1 MLQLAIRPNYDFQS
15 LWALTGLAIRCG
27 ERIGLH
33 RESVNDTLS
42 PFEGEFRRRLWRQ
55 IIILDGRASQLV
67 GVSSS
72 AIFYY
77 AGEMKRPLNVNDS
90 DLNPNMK
97 ELPLEHV
104 GATEMMFYSLRCE
117 MGEYMY
123 KNGAFLTDGPARKG
137 MKTPMT
143 LIEKDASINAFAN
156 LLQDKFV
163 KYCDT
168 SIPLHLLVATTASLV
183 IDHARLN
190 AHHPRQYPDGGASLP
205 QEEKDMLLR
214 LAMSVV
220 GSHNLCNVTKSL
232 RGFLWHINVFFPFEA
247 FILLLSELC
256 QRTHG
261 QLALDAWQVVNEVY
275 DYHPELINN
284 TKNAVYLAVGNLTI
298 KAFRE
303 GVSHEALSTV
313 LWQSPSLQVVSRLCS
328 TRKIRVKDLEL
339 RQSQD
344 NNNISFDDGNV
355 TELSTPSFNQQEF
368 NITGDV
374 FGGTDLSLAS
384 ECGALPDINPSD
396 WNYWQTLL
404 NNQDLVMLDGDQPH
418 FLFQT

>member
-1 MLQLAIRPNYDFQS
+1 M
-15 LWALTGLAIRCG
+15 TGLAIRCG

-67 GVSSS
+67 GIASS

-77 AGEMKRPLNVNDS
+77 AGELKRPLNVNDS
-90 DLNPNMK
+90 DLNPSMK
-97 ELPLEHV
+97 ELPPEHV

-117 MGEYMY
+117 MGEFMY
-123 KNGAFLTDGPARKG
+123 KNGAFITDGPLRKDTKLP
-137 MKTPMT
+137 KT
-143 LIEKDASINAFAN
+143 LAEKDASIDAFGS
-156 LLQDKFV
+156 LLQEKFV
-163 KYCDT
+163 NYCDT
-168 SIPLHLLVATTASLV
+168 SIPLHLLVATTATLV
-183 IDHARLN
+183 VDHARLN

-205 QEEKDMLLR
+205 QEEKDMLLG

-220 GSHNLCNVTKSL
+220 QSHNLCNVTKSL

-261 QLALDAWQVVNEVY
+261 QLALDAWRVVNEVY

-303 GVSHEALSTV
+303 GVSHKALAAV
-313 LWQSPSLQVVSRLCS
+313 LWQSPSLQVVSKLCS

-339 RQSQD
+339 RQSQE
-344 NNNISFDDGNV
+344 NNCVAFDDHNAM
-355 TELSTPSFNQQEF
+355 ELSPESFNHPDF
-368 NITGDV
+368 GITGDV
-374 FGGTDLSLAS
+374 FGGTDLSLAP
-384 ECGALPDINPSD
+384 GYGTIPDIDPSD

-404 NNQDLVMLDGDQPH
+404 NSQDPVMLESAQPPI
-418 FLFQT
+418 LFQS

>member
-1 MLQLAIRPNYDFQS
+1 M
-15 LWALTGLAIRCG
+15 AIRCA

-33 RESVNDTLS
+33 RESDNNTLS

-55 IIILDGRASQLV
+55 ILILDGRASQLV
-67 GVSSS
+67 GVASS

-77 AGEMKRPLNVNDS
+77 SGDMKRPLNVNDS

-97 ELPLEHV
+97 ELPPEHV
-104 GATEMMFYSLRCE
+104 GATEMLFYSLRCE

-123 KNGAFLTDGPARKG
+123 RTGAFIIEGPIRNDTKKPLSLA
-137 MKTPMT
+137 
-143 LIEKDASINAFAN
+143 EKDASINAFAGV
-156 LLQDKFV
+156 LQDKFL

-168 SIPLHLLVATTASLV
+168 SIPLHLLVATTAGLV
-183 IDHARLN
+183 VDHARLN

-220 GSHNLCNVTKSL
+220 EKHNLCNVTKSL

-261 QLALDAWQVVNEVY
+261 QLALDAWRVVNEVY

-284 TKNAVYLAVGNLTI
+284 SKNAVYLAVGNLTI
-298 KAFRE
+298 KAFKE
-303 GVSHEALSTV
+303 GVSREALSAA
-313 LWQSPSLQVVSRLCS
+313 LWQSPSLQVISKLCS
-328 TRKIRVKDLEL
+328 TRKIRVKDLEIQQCL
-339 RQSQD
+339 A
-344 NNNISFDDGNV
+344 NNTAANNIAYDDRNAM
-355 TELSTPSFNQQEF
+355 ELSAQNFSHQGFG
-368 NITGDV
+368 IAGDV

-384 ECGALPDINPSD
+384 ECGALPDIDPSD

-404 NNQDLVMLDGDQPH
+404 NNQDLVMLDSEQPH
-418 FLFQT
+418 ILFQN